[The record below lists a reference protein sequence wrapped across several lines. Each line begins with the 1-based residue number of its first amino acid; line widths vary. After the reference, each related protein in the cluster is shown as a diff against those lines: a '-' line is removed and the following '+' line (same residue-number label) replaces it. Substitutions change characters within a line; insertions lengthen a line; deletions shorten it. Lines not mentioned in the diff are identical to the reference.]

1 MCWLNNEFKEEY
13 GENVELGELFL
24 SSVFKLREDCVLK
37 REGISLGIYFV
48 GVIVYISRYMFRDV
62 YNIEWWRIIWIFIF
76 MGLVYDIFVKWI
88 FL

>member
-1 MCWLNNEFKEEY
+1 MCWLNNEFEEEY

-24 SSVFKLREDCVLK
+24 SSVFKLREDCVLE